1 LITNFLYIF
10 VKVILPI
17 FLLASV
23 GFAAQKLLK
32 MDIRTFTRLNVYIF
46 IPAVLFVK
54 IYSSDVSLTFFGTLL
69 GFILCIEII
78 MFLIGETVSRVFRYP
93 RSIKKAFCNSLLFF
107 NSGNYG
113 LPLVDLA
120 FRNNP
125 IASASQVFIMLI
137 QNITTNTFGV
147 FQASSGNSTYRKALK
162 NILQMPSLY
171 VLAVA
176 VIVKATGC
184 EVPDPILV
192 PMQYV
197 SNGFIA
203 IALLTLGVQLADIKV
218 AFRFKDVLASS
229 CIRLVLSPLIGY
241 ALVSLMGIHG
251 ILAQSLIVGVSTP
264 TAVNTAI
271 LAKEF
276 DNEPE
281 YASQIVMV
289 STLLSAVTV
298 STVIYLVRGIA

>member
-147 FQASSGNSTYRKALK
+147 FQASSGNSTYHKALK

>member
-298 STVIYLVRGIA
+298 STVIYLVRRIA

>member
-32 MDIRTFTRLNVYIF
+32 MDTRTFTRLNVYIF

>member
-32 MDIRTFTRLNVYIF
+32 MDTRTFTRLNVYIF

-298 STVIYLVRGIA
+298 STVIYLVRRIA